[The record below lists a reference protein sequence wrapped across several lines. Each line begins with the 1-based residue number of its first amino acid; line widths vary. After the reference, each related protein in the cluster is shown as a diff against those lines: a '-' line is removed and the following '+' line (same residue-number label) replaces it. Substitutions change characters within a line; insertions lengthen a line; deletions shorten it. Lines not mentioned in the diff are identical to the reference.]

1 MLEERKA
8 MDILLL
14 DVQSVTI
21 LADYFVLC
29 TATSERHL
37 GALAG
42 DLSKQLKADVGRP
55 MGIEGEPESGWQLVD
70 YGDVVVHLFLAETR
84 VFYDLEGLWREAQTV
99 VHIH

>member
-1 MLEERKA
+1 MLEEQKG

-14 DVQSVTI
+14 DIQAVTI

-29 TATSERHL
+29 TATSERHIK
-37 GALAG
+37 ALTG
-42 DLSKQLKADVGRP
+42 NLSRQLKIDVGRP
-55 MGIEGEPESGWQLVD
+55 MGIEGEPESGWVLVD

-84 VFYDLEGLWREAQTV
+84 AFYNLEELWQKAQTV